1 MSLEAG
7 LLAKTLDLRV
17 KGVDREEE
25 EEVEKLERLE
35 RLDSGLQGSIL
46 SFEAGI

>member
-1 MSLEAG
+1 M
-7 LLAKTLDLRV
+7 
-17 KGVDREEE
+17 DREEE

-46 SFEAGI
+46 SLEAGI

>member
-1 MSLEAG
+1 M
-7 LLAKTLDLRV
+7 LDLRV
-17 KGVDREEE
+17 KGVDREGGEEE

-46 SFEAGI
+46 SLEAGI

>member
-1 MSLEAG
+1 M
-7 LLAKTLDLRV
+7 DR
-17 KGVDREEE
+17 KGGEE

-46 SFEAGI
+46 SLEAGI